1 MKKVYKNIICFSLIL
16 FSSFNVFAQDTNR
29 TGTNGKREGK
39 WIGYYEGTNNKRY
52 EGVFENGI
60 EQGVFVFYDDSPSAN
75 IIAKRDFSKGN
86 GVAFTTFYDAKG
98 KKVSE
103 GNFKGKEKD
112 GKWIYFHIDGKTIM
126 SEENYVNGKL
136 EGIRKVYYKSGKPSD
151 EMNYKNGVL
160 EGKLFK
166 YAENGQ
172 VISEEIYVNDSKH
185 GKAIYRNASG
195 VIVEEVDFD
204 NGRIIK
210 SNKKP

>member
-1 MKKVYKNIICFSLIL
+1 MKKVYKNIVFFGLIL
-16 FSSFNVFAQDTNR
+16 FSCLKLSAQDTNR
-29 TGTNGKREGK
+29 TSSNGKREGK
-39 WIGYYEGTNNKRY
+39 WIGYYEESNNKRY
-52 EGVFENGI
+52 EGVFENGV
-60 EQGVFVFYDDSPSAN
+60 EQGVFVFYDDSPN
-75 IIAKRDFSKGN
+75 GTVIAKRDFSKGN
-86 GVAFTTFYDAKG
+86 GVVFTTFYDSKG

-103 GNFKGKEKD
+103 GNFKGKEKE

-126 SEENYVNGKL
+126 SEETYVQGKL
-136 EGIRKVYYKSGKPSD
+136 EGVRKVYYKSGQPSD

-172 VISEEIYVNDSKH
+172 VISEEFYVNDAKH

-204 NGRIIK
+204 NGRKIK